1 MRIACL
7 HTVDSN
13 IAVLEAA
20 AASLPGVTL
29 SHHVRADLLKRAE
42 SAGGLTDAI
51 RDEAAELLGELAK
64 GADAVLL
71 TCSTV
76 GPAAERADL
85 LAPVPVLRVDGAL
98 ASAAIAKAAAG
109 KGRVAVLCAV
119 QTTVEPTR
127 ALFERVADG
136 TEVKIS
142 MHIAPGAWDEFRA
155 GDLPAYHRLVAEA
168 ADKLYAQG
176 HEVVAFAQASMAAAA
191 ALCTRGA
198 PLTSP
203 AAGLAAAARS

>member
-13 IAVLEAA
+13 VAVLDAA
-20 AASLPGVTL
+20 AAALPGITL
-29 SHHVRADLLKRAE
+29 SHHVRADLLTRAE
-42 SAGGLTDAI
+42 AAGGLTDAI
-51 RDEAAELLGELAK
+51 RDEAADLLRELART
-64 GADAVLL
+64 ADAVLL

-76 GPAAERADL
+76 GPAAEHADL

-98 ASAAIAKAAAG
+98 ASAAVVKAAAG

-119 QTTVEPTR
+119 QATVEPTR

-136 TEVKIS
+136 TEVTIS
-142 MHIAPGAWDEFRA
+142 MHIAPGAWDAFRS
-155 GDLPAYHRLVAEA
+155 GDIPRYHHLVAEA

-191 ALCTRGA
+191 ALCTRGT

>member
-13 IAVLEAA
+13 VPVFEAA
-20 AASLPGVTL
+20 ASGLSGVTL
-29 SHHVRADLLKRAE
+29 SHLVRADLLKRAE
-42 SAGGLTDAI
+42 AEGGLTDAI
-51 RDEAAELLGELAK
+51 RDEAAELLAGLAAS
-64 GADAVLL
+64 ADAVLL

-85 LAPVPVLRVDGAL
+85 LAPVPVLRVDAAL
-98 ASAAIAKAAAG
+98 ASAAVARAAAG
-109 KGRVAVLCAV
+109 KGRVDVLCTV
-119 QTTVEPTR
+119 QTTIGPTR

-136 TEVKIS
+136 TDVTIA
-142 MHIAPGAWDEFRA
+142 MHVAPGAWEAFRA
-155 GDLPAYHRLVAEA
+155 GDIAEYQRRIAQA
-168 ADKLYAQG
+168 ADDLFAEG
-176 HEVVAFAQASMAAAA
+176 TEVVAFAQASMAGAA
-191 ALCTRGA
+191 ALCARGA